1 MSLKQIKVQQ
11 FLWHR
16 PRKARKYLWK
26 IRKAKYARGFGIH
39 SPFVYSLIT
48 KVLRE
53 KNLYYDYNKIEQL
66 RDALLNDSFLLK
78 DRDTRRIVTKFKT
91 SERHGR
97 FLFRL
102 VNFFHPETLLEIGTG
117 LGVDTLYMASPHAD
131 CRCVTLEEDQSLHLL
146 SKMLFSRNCTSNI
159 EAMKGS
165 WEETVKQA
173 ITTIEKL
180 DFVCLNAGPQL
191 PIREIYNICR
201 TKMHDQSIFLI
212 RNIRTSIVLFE
223 LWEELK
229 KEKNVVTSV
238 DMYSMGI
245 LFYNPSLTNQQYNLY
260 Y

>member
-1 MSLKQIKVQQ
+1 MTLKHKKVRQY
-11 FLWHR
+11 LWHR

-26 IRKAKYARGFGIH
+26 IRKAKYGRGFGIH

-48 KVLRE
+48 NVLRE
-53 KNLYYDYNKIEQL
+53 KSLYYDYKRIEL
-66 RDALLNDSFLLK
+66 LHDALLNDSSLLQ
-78 DRDTRRIVTKFKT
+78 DRDTQKTINKFHT

-131 CRCVTLEEDQSLHLL
+131 CRCITLEEDPCLQNL
-146 SKMLFSRNCTSNI
+146 SAKLFTSHVTSNI
-159 EAMKGS
+159 ESLKGG
-165 WEETVKQA
+165 WEEMLEQVLRNT
-173 ITTIEKL
+173 EKL
-180 DFVCLNAGPQL
+180 DFVCLNATSQQ
-191 PIREIYNICR
+191 PIRELYKMCR
-201 TKMHDQSIFLI
+201 TKMHDQSIFII
-212 RNIRTSIVLFE
+212 RNIRTSIELYE

-229 KEKNVVTSV
+229 KEENVVSAV

-245 LFYNPSLTNQQYNLY
+245 LFYNPSLTNKQYSLY